1 MGITAQEFVS
11 GYAER
16 TGITPQE
23 LVERFGHRREVRPCS
38 CGEYGCEGWGMVPI
52 DPEDGPPGIPLASLV

>member
-1 MGITAQEFVS
+1 MAITAEEFVS

-16 TGITPQE
+16 TGVTPQE
-23 LVERFGHRREVRPCS
+23 LAEQMGHRRWVRPCN

-52 DPEDGPPGIPLASLV
+52 DPEDGPGIPLASLV